1 MHPSVGLLCTP
12 SLVPYFGEFALD
24 MLTSLLNRRPK
35 CCLVCLQSVITN
47 AEGVAILT
55 IKAPANLGAFAIRAY
70 AVTKGVPKTSS
81 KYGSNDT
88 QVIVRNPLSLTESVP
103 RIVRIGDLFD
113 AGAIVT
119 VPGLTAPE
127 KVEVTATIVPPN
139 GTDQLAPLKLNAGT
153 ATNTITLTP
162 NKTNL
167 EVRFRFQAVA
177 LGDAVVQIRAKALGS
192 GEGDAVQLEIPV
204 LGRQGPV
211 YIGTSFAVPVSN
223 GSAAT
228 AQEGLDLPPAEPGS
242 GSIVTTAGVGYLPA
256 VQVRWPGGRGGGI

>member
-1 MHPSVGLLCTP
+1 V
-12 SLVPYFGEFALD
+12 
-24 MLTSLLNRRPK
+24 
-35 CCLVCLQSVITN
+35 QSVITGSD
-47 AEGVAILT
+47 GVATIP

-70 AVTKGVPKTSS
+70 AVTKGIAKTSS

-103 RIVRIGDLFD
+103 RIVRIGDVFD

-119 VPGLTAPE
+119 VPGLTTEA

-139 GTDQLAPLKLNAGT
+139 STDQLPPLKLAT
-153 ATNTITLTP
+153 AIATNTITLNP

-177 LGDAVVQIRAKALGS
+177 LGDAVVQIRARALDS

-228 AQEGLDLPPAEPGS
+228 AQEGLDLPPAEAGS
-242 GSIVTTAGVGYLPA
+242 GSIVTSAGVGYLPA
-256 VQVRWPGGRGGGI
+256 VQVKGGEKGGWCQQRHRAGRWRRTGNGWQDETRERVP